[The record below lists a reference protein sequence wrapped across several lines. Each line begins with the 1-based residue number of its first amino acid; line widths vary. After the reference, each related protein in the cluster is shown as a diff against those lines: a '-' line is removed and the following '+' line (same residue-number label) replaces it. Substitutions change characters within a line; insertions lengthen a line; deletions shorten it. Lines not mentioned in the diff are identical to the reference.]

1 MDFSLISSTTANIDN
16 KVILLVDDEKDILN
30 LFCECLQNCGYQAIS
45 FDNPL
50 EAFNYIE
57 NDNNISNCSLIITD
71 YKMPEMNGIE
81 FIKRIREKFYN
92 YNCYNSNSN
101 SNSQLKIML
110 IRAFMKNDLDSHNEL
125 NSLKIDKIIEKP
137 IHLEFFKEEVQKLIK
152 HQQQDIPSLNL
163 TK

>member
-16 KVILLVDDEKDILN
+16 KVISLVDDEKDILN

-50 EAFNYIE
+50 EALDYIE

-71 YKMPEMNGIE
+71 YKMPQMNGIE
-81 FIKRIREKFYN
+81 FIKRIRGKFYN
-92 YNCYNSNSN
+92 YKCYNSN

-110 IRAFMKNDLDSHNEL
+110 ISAFMKNDLDSHNEL
-125 NSLKIDKIIEKP
+125 NSLKIEKP
-137 IHLEFFKEEVQKLIK
+137 IRLELFKEEVQKLMK

>member
-50 EAFNYIE
+50 EALNYIE
-57 NDNNISNCSLIITD
+57 NNNNISNCSLIITD
-71 YKMPEMNGIE
+71 YKIPQMNGIE
-81 FIKRIREKFYN
+81 FIKRIREKFDN
-92 YNCYNSNSN
+92 YNSYNSN

-110 IRAFMKNDLDSHNEL
+110 ISAFMKNDLDSHNEL

-137 IHLEFFKEEVQKLIK
+137 IRLEFFKEEVQKLMK

>member
-1 MDFSLISSTTANIDN
+1 MDFALISSTTANIDN

-30 LFCECLQNCGYQAIS
+30 LFCECFQNYGYQAIS

-50 EAFNYIE
+50 EALNYIE
-57 NDNNISNCSLIITD
+57 NNNNISNYSLIITD
-71 YKMPEMNGIE
+71 YKMPQMSGIE
-81 FIKRIREKFYN
+81 FIKRIREKFDN
-92 YNCYNSNSN
+92 YNSYNSN

-110 IRAFMKNDLDSHNEL
+110 ISAFMKNDLDSHNAL

-137 IHLEFFKEEVQKLIK
+137 IRLEFFKEEVQKLMK

-163 TK
+163 SK

>member
-101 SNSQLKIML
+101 SQLKIML
-110 IRAFMKNDLDSHNEL
+110 ISAFMKNDLDSHNEL
-125 NSLKIDKIIEKP
+125 NSPKIDKIIEKP

-163 TK
+163 SK

>member
-30 LFCECLQNCGYQAIS
+30 LFCESLQNYGYQAIS

-50 EAFNYIE
+50 EALNYIE
-57 NDNNISNCSLIITD
+57 NNNNISNCSLIITD
-71 YKMPEMNGIE
+71 YKMPQMNGIE
-81 FIKRIREKFYN
+81 FIKRIREKFDN
-92 YNCYNSNSN
+92 YNSYNSN

-110 IRAFMKNDLDSHNEL
+110 ISAFMKNDLDSHNEL

-137 IHLEFFKEEVQKLIK
+137 IRLEFFKEEVQKLMK